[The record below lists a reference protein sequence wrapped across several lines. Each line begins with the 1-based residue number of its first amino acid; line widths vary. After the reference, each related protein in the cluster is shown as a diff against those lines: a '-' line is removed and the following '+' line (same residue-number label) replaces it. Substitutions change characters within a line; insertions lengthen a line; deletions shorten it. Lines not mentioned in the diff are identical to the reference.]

1 MQVSFSLP
9 TAAMHDADTAEGTSC
24 EDLVIP
30 RMRLKG
36 LDCMLRKGVVVR
48 LVKTGILKNHQI
60 SMRNVNE
67 NRALWQNFV

>member
-9 TAAMHDADTAEGTSC
+9 TAAMHDADTAEGTSY

-36 LDCMLRKGVVVR
+36 LDSMLRKGVLR
-48 LVKTGILKNHQI
+48 LVKTATSKDYQI